1 HGLRQSRCQE
11 ARAMTFAKF
20 LACSLLATVIVGG
33 PALVSAA
40 DEGVKEKAKS
50 ATRETKSQLSD
61 SWLTSKTKIA
71 LLADE
76 RVKST
81 QINVEPSN
89 GVVALRGKV
98 DSSEAKAAAAEV
110 AKGIDG
116 VKDVKNE
123 LRVVP
128 PAERKTVEA
137 TDKDITRHVQDRL
150 AHDTKLK
157 HAKIDVRTDAGV
169 VVLTGHVP
177 SVSLSARASE
187 LAREVPGVRAVK
199 NDLAYEQ
206 RSSMAHSSRNR

>member
-1 HGLRQSRCQE
+1 MRF
-11 ARAMTFAKF
+11 TKF

-33 PALVSAA
+33 PVVARA
-40 DEGVKEKAKS
+40 DESVKEKAKS
-50 ATRETKSQLSD
+50 ATRETKTELSD

-81 QINVEPSN
+81 QISVKTNN

-98 DSSEAKAAAAEV
+98 DTPEAKAAAAEI
-110 AKGIDG
+110 ARRIDG

-123 LRVVP
+123 LTVVP
-128 PAERKTVEA
+128 AAERKTVE
-137 TDKDITRHVQDRL
+137 TNDKEITRNVRDRL
-150 AHDTKLK
+150 GHDTQLK
-157 HAKIDVRTDAGV
+157 HAKIDVRTDGGV

-187 LAREVPGVRAVK
+187 VAREVPGVRAVK

-206 RSSMAHSSRNR
+206 RSS